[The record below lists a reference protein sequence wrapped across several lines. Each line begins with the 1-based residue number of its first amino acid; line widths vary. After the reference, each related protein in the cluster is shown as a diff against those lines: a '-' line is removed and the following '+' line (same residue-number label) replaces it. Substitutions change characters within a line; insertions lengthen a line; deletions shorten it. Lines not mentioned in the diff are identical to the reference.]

1 MKKLTMFLVMM
12 ALALV
17 PVHAQHRGGPPPRR
31 SYHHHQHYHRHHHRG
46 SDRLH
51 TKDLLILGGAIGLGN
66 VISNI
71 LTPPP
76 PPVVAPPQPVVV
88 TPPVIVQPQ
97 PPVVV
102 NPDPPVVVVPGP
114 TSVPPF
120 RGWHYDQHGYYRYDS
135 YGNRYYYPR

>member
-12 ALALV
+12 MMMVQVLY
-17 PVHAQHRGGPPPRR
+17 AQRGGPPPRR
-31 SYHHHQHYHRHHHRG
+31 SYHHHHRYHQQHHYHQHRG

-76 PPVVAPPQPVVV
+76 LPVVVAPPQPVVV
-88 TPPVIVQPQ
+88 TPQQPVIVQPPQ
-97 PPVVV
+97 PPV
-102 NPDPPVVVVPGP
+102 VVVVPGP

-120 RGWHYDQHGYYRYDS
+120 RGWHYDQHYYRYDS

>member
-31 SYHHHQHYHRHHHRG
+31 SYHHHQHYHRHRG
-46 SDRLH
+46 NDRLH